1 MAPHSPRNSASS
13 PLPPLRSA
21 CLLDQ
26 LRERIRYD
34 HYSLRT
40 DQSYVHWVRR
50 FVHFHALY
58 THVGGA
64 EVERRLR
71 ARHARSGRRHCAAP
85 CSIRHT
91 SIERRCCG

>member
-21 CLLDQ
+21 RLLDQ

-40 DQSYVHWVRR
+40 EQSYVHWVRR
-50 FVHFHALY
+50 FVHFHGVR
-58 THVGGA
+58 HPREMGA
-64 EVERRLR
+64 SPLDSLR
-71 ARHARSGRRHCAAP
+71 CAEP
-85 CSIRHT
+85 ISSYVH
-91 SIERRCCG
+91 

>member
-21 CLLDQ
+21 RLLDQ

-40 DQSYVHWVRR
+40 EQSYVHWVRR
-50 FVHFHALY
+50 FVHFLAHLVNARQVSPSHQQAL
-58 THVGGA
+58 
-64 EVERRLR
+64 
-71 ARHARSGRRHCAAP
+71 CALLYP
-85 CSIRHT
+85 SYIH
-91 SIERRCCG
+91 